1 MTGVQTCALP
11 ISTFAFLGAGEMV
24 NAELSRLLEPG
35 VRALGFELVDV
46 ELSGRGRR
54 AVLRVYIDGPE
65 GVTVDDCADVSRQ
78 LSGILDVEDPIPER
92 YVLEVSS
99 PGLDRPLA
107 KREDFER
114 FVGEQVKVRTRRP
127 LDGQRNFKGR
137 LVGVETEHV
146 VLDLGEKT
154 VSLGFDSI
162 ERARLIPRL

>member
-1 MTGVQTCALP
+1 MLT
-11 ISTFAFLGAGEMV
+11 
-24 NAELSRLLEPG
+24 AELSRLLEPG

-46 ELSGRGRR
+46 ELSGRGRH

-99 PGLDRPLA
+99 PGLDRPLT
-107 KREDFER
+107 KREDFQR
-114 FVGEQVKVRTRRP
+114 FIGEEVKVRTRRP

-137 LVGVETEHV
+137 LIDVERERV
-146 VLDLGEKT
+146 ILDVGEKT
-154 VSLGFDSI
+154 MSLGFDSI
-162 ERARLIPRL
+162 EKARLIPRL

>member
-1 MTGVQTCALP
+1 ML
-11 ISTFAFLGAGEMV
+11 

-46 ELSGRGRR
+46 ELSGQGHH

-107 KREDFER
+107 RREDFER

-137 LVGVETEHV
+137 LVAVQPEHI
-146 VLDLGEKT
+146 VLEVDEKK

-162 ERARLIPRL
+162 EKARLIPQL

>member
-1 MTGVQTCALP
+1 MLT
-11 ISTFAFLGAGEMV
+11 
-24 NAELSRLLEPG
+24 AELSRLLEPG

-46 ELSGRGRR
+46 ELSGRGRH

-99 PGLDRPLA
+99 PGLDRPLT
-107 KREDFER
+107 KREDFQR
-114 FVGEQVKVRTRRP
+114 FIGEEVKVRTRRP

-137 LVGVETEHV
+137 LVDVERERV
-146 VLDLGEKT
+146 ILDVGEKT
-154 VSLGFDSI
+154 MSLGFDSI
-162 ERARLIPRL
+162 EKARLIPRL